1 MIRWTKVNLTHS
13 VPLHRWKLVMRQTS
27 GENSVTRSFR
37 DFNVIHLNN
46 NFVITALMLV
56 IYQTWVQSW
65 CFLHVENMAATL
77 ILFVQKISINNT
89 KDGLLSLIVYARNGA
104 IPTNTLFDYTID
116 LTRNQLTIQLP
127 KIGVWYFYIIESV
140 L

>member
-1 MIRWTKVNLTHS
+1 
-13 VPLHRWKLVMRQTS
+13 
-27 GENSVTRSFR
+27 
-37 DFNVIHLNN
+37 
-46 NFVITALMLV
+46 
-56 IYQTWVQSW
+56 
-65 CFLHVENMAATL
+65 MAATL

-127 KIGVWYFYIIESV
+127 KIGVWYFYIVPVMNTTTTTSNHMTQLKQLCYV
-140 L
+140 LKWKLIKVSFN